1 MTSKNMSD
9 HCPRAMGVWSQLLIL
24 IITLLQTVHVI
35 ASQVIARLDLSMIG
49 DSVRGGLSALTS
61 AWQDLLTLLR
71 S

>member
-1 MTSKNMSD
+1 
-9 HCPRAMGVWSQLLIL
+9 MGVWSQLLIL